1 MCDPS
6 PFNIVGSTGEL
17 QGLLSKPELNG
28 LKINIGVYNIASC
41 RYAVSSMPYH
51 GKAFTISVKVDNINP
66 YNLSNFHERF
76 LNPPTV
82 EGNFD
87 KAVEVGTI
95 VEFSECPVFTKKVQS
110 WLLKQPSLIRGCGM
124 VLNEPGQAQVQF
136 PRAVV
141 ISVEEALDEP
151 IEIVNL
157 NFDVPSKEGSGHCA
171 RGRNVTFKHCRFS
184 SLGNG
189 FSIGDR
195 NRLGDNAGRA
205 RVVFEDCAFEGCDT
219 GLVVA
224 GDGHATLRRCVVKGN
239 RVGIEVKDG
248 GSVVLGDCVLQDS
261 GLAAIYVHNQGRCV
275 DVVNCIVEKSAQ
287 HGVLVADGCTVRM
300 HNITI
305 THSEES
311 GVQVQGGA
319 SSTTV
324 SMESSVVSSCC
335 RGISTTSGK
344 VKVAVSNTKVHNNT
358 DFGVNVEE
366 GSVGEVSLTICE
378 IKDNNKQ
385 DIVCGEESKCSVF
398 VDGEKYIIKV

>member
-17 QGLLSKPELNG
+17 QGLLSKPELNC
-28 LKINIGVYNIASC
+28 LKINIGVYNLASN
-41 RYAVSSMPYH
+41 RYAVSSMPYQ

-66 YNLSNFHERF
+66 YNLATFLERYP
-76 LNPPTV
+76 NPSTV
-82 EGNFD
+82 VGNFD

-95 VEFSECPVFTKKVQS
+95 VEFSECPAFTKKVQS
-110 WLLKQPSLIRGCGM
+110 WLLKQPSLIRGCDM
-124 VLNEPGQAQVQF
+124 VLNELGHTQVQF

-141 ISVEEALDEP
+141 ISVEDALDEP

-205 RVVFEDCAFEGCDT
+205 RVLFEDCVFDSCDT

-224 GDGHATLRRCVVKGN
+224 GDGHATLRHCIFNGN
-239 RVGIEVKDG
+239 RVGMEVKDG
-248 GSVVLGDCVLQDS
+248 GSVVLVDCVLQDS
-261 GLAAIYVHNQGRCV
+261 GLAAIYLHNQGRCL
-275 DVVNCIVEKSAQ
+275 DVLNCTVEKSAQ
-287 HGVLVADGCTVRM
+287 HGVLVGDGCTVRM

-305 THSEES
+305 TQCEES
-311 GVQVQGGA
+311 GLHVQGGA
-319 SSTTV
+319 SSSTV
-324 SMESSVVSSCC
+324 SMESSAVSFCC
-335 RGISTTSGK
+335 RGISTASRKIK
-344 VKVAVSNTKVHNNT
+344 VTVSNTTLHNNT
-358 DFGVNVEE
+358 DFGVYVEK
-366 GSVGEVSLTICE
+366 GSAGEVTLTDCE
-378 IKDNNKQ
+378 VKDSNGQ
-385 DIVCGEESKCSVF
+385 AILCEDGSKCSMTCN
-398 VDGEKYIIKV
+398 GEKYIQM